1 MAAFAGLA
9 GVIGTLGAA
18 EGADIT
24 AGLVLVANSVIKHQ
38 PRLFKSLSRITTMMT
53 IPLESLVSKFELIC
67 LFVMF
72 ASGLIGTGIHLYN
85 TAKRTFFSQRLAH
98 TQPQKGLRA

>member
-18 EGADIT
+18 EGADT
-24 AGLVLVANSVIKHQ
+24 MAGLVLVASSVIKHQ
-38 PRLFKSLSRITTMMT
+38 PRLFKSHSRITMMMT
-53 IPLESLVSKFELIC
+53 IPLEILVSKFELIC

-72 ASGLIGTGIHLYN
+72 ASGFIATGIRLYD

-98 TQPQKGLRA
+98 PQPR